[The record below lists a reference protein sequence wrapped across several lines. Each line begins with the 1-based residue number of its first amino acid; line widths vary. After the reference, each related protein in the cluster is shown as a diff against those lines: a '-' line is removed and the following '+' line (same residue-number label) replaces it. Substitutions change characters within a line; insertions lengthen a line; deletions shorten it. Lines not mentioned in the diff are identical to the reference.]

1 MSVKDIN
8 IKNLTYYFFDDIIN
22 LKELDPNHIKTDK
35 KSQKR
40 PKIYSV
46 NPLYHIFSNV
56 NG

>member
-8 IKNLTYYFFDDIIN
+8 IKNLTYYFFDNIIN

-40 PKIYSV
+40 PK
-46 NPLYHIFSNV
+46 NL
-56 NG
+56 